1 MLRHG
6 TPLSSRFVKGFFRPP
21 VEFRWGTW
29 VFSRVATG
37 ESDLPSFFERILGV
51 PVESVKWNQALSR
64 VEGELGVLSNCGRNC
79 EVLLE
84 FQ

>member
-51 PVESVKWNQALSR
+51 PFESVKWNQALSR